1 MMWFL
6 YALLSAALLGFY
18 DVFKKL
24 SLRGNAVI
32 PVLFVNT
39 LLCSLF
45 FVPLIAGSLTGIIT
59 PDSRVYI
66 PQGSLYAHKY
76 VVLKAMIVLSSWMSG
91 YFAIKHLPLTI
102 VGPVNA
108 MRPVMVLVG
117 ALLFL
122 GERLNVWQ
130 WGGVALSI
138 VSFLLLSG
146 SGKREGIRFGHN
158 RWIWLLMLS
167 AVLGASSGLYD
178 KFILSPCETGGI
190 GLDELFVQGWYNIYQ
205 TLFMLVVL
213 VLVWWPV
220 RRRSTPFRLHWAI
233 PLISIFLTAA
243 DLAYFYA
250 LSQPEALVAI
260 VSMVRRAS
268 VIVSFGFGALVLRE
282 KNIRAKA
289 FDLFLVL
296 LGLLL
301 LCVGTF

>member
-1 MMWFL
+1 MWFL

-146 SGKREGIRFGHN
+146 SG
-158 RWIWLLMLS
+158 
-167 AVLGASSGLYD
+167 
-178 KFILSPCETGGI
+178 
-190 GLDELFVQGWYNIYQ
+190 
-205 TLFMLVVL
+205 
-213 VLVWWPV
+213 
-220 RRRSTPFRLHWAI
+220 
-233 PLISIFLTAA
+233 
-243 DLAYFYA
+243 
-250 LSQPEALVAI
+250 
-260 VSMVRRAS
+260 
-268 VIVSFGFGALVLRE
+268 
-282 KNIRAKA
+282 
-289 FDLFLVL
+289 
-296 LGLLL
+296 
-301 LCVGTF
+301 